1 MHVKIKDLF
10 WLIMT
15 LILVKE
21 EEEEENL
28 FILLWTYTFII
39 LAGQIYLADHKSIQI
54 GDVRFP

>member
-39 LAGQIYLADHKSIQI
+39 LAGQIYLADHNLYK
-54 GDVRFP
+54 